1 MLETCAWLNME
12 KKMKTAKE
20 RFLKHGG
27 DKEEDPIERLRFFL
41 SLALNSQDW
50 LDVESFIEDII
61 VNERKEKE

>member
-1 MLETCAWLNME
+1 
-12 KKMKTAKE
+12 MKTAKE
-20 RFLKHGG
+20 RFLKHGF

-50 LDVESFIEDII
+50 IDVESFIEDIV